1 MIKHCDNAIVD
12 PVIALLDGEL
22 PRALKHIDLEFSED
36 AAAKPQFRKWQ
47 FLVERASDRGV
58 MLTSHVLPSAP
69 LHCNFCEQYEARTQG
84 V

>member
-36 AAAKPQFRKWQ
+36 AAAKP
-47 FLVERASDRGV
+47 
-58 MLTSHVLPSAP
+58 
-69 LHCNFCEQYEARTQG
+69 
-84 V
+84 